1 MTIISSSTRFSY
13 LALDGD
19 FLDFPLIFFSFTFT
33 RKKSFEEQQL
43 NTDKCLMIEQIF
55 CHRHRR
61 DIILIKLAAIVNSRG
76 RDDDDKNLLFSE
88 ALFPLVSDDRT
99 QHSSEARSQSFL
111 LRQLSLNYEC
121 RCVNGIEYIWNYDA
135 SEGAIRLAESELGI
149 LFRTSN
155 SFAESHGSLSVCWRH
170 QHWLRMKFELFRRES
185 ENQLRMKSVEKAQF
199 CFFG

>member
-1 MTIISSSTRFSY
+1 MGIFSI
-13 LALDGD
+13 
-19 FLDFPLIFFSFTFT
+19 FLSFFFFHFHEE
-33 RKKSFEEQQL
+33 KKLRGTTTQHRQMLNDWTNILPPSPSRYYFDKVGGYRQQPRQRWWRQ
-43 NTDKCLMIEQIF
+43 KPP
-55 CHRHRR
+55 
-61 DIILIKLAAIVNSRG
+61 
-76 RDDDDKNLLFSE
+76 FSE

-155 SFAESHGSLSVCWRH
+155 SFAESHGSLLVCWRH